1 MQTMRSNVTSVDVQ
15 KGTCLERKVF
25 RSRRSRIRTGAL
37 YKMHTLNAM
46 QDALN
51 KSICKM
57 HKRKR
62 ERNNKAGRGL
72 DGLVEIR

>member
-1 MQTMRSNVTSVDVQ
+1 MRSNVTSADVR
-15 KGTCLERKVF
+15 KGTCLEKDVF
-25 RSRRSRIRTGAL
+25 RSRRTGAL

-46 QDALN
+46 QAALN
-51 KSICKM
+51 KSVCKM